1 MQIGDS
7 LPQLSLP
14 ATSGRT
20 IDLSQLKGQVIV
32 LYFYPRDDTP
42 GCTQEGQEFRD
53 LYPDFLQHQIRLF
66 GVSRDT
72 VKKHEQFRVK
82 YDFPFDLI
90 SDEQELLCQHFKV
103 IKPKNMFGKM
113 VTGIERS
120 TFLFDREGILRQEW
134 RKVKVPEHA
143 KIVLEAAKNIAA
155 S

>member
-1 MQIGDS
+1 MQIGDP

-20 IDLSQLKGQVIV
+20 IDLSQLKGHVIV

-72 VKKHEQFRVK
+72 IKKHEQFRIK

-90 SDEQELLCQHFKV
+90 ADEQELLCQHFNV
-103 IKPKNMFGKM
+103 MKPKNMFGKM
-113 VTGIERS
+113 VNGIERS
-120 TFLFDREGILRQEW
+120 TFLFNREGILRQEW
-134 RKVKVPEHA
+134 RKVKVPDHA
-143 KIVLEAAKNIAA
+143 KIVLEAAKNVAV